1 MEICPMPHTGK
12 PVAGSNFPPV
22 AVPRLGGGE
31 IAPATMSGW
40 RLVIVYRGRH
50 CPLCKPYLGTLDGL
64 VDEFAAAGIAVVAI
78 SADPE
83 AKAEADRSEFGWRF
97 PIGYGLTVEQARD
110 LGLYI
115 SEPRSPQETDR
126 PFAEPGL
133 FLINPQGQIQIVD
146 ISNAPFARPDLAAI
160 ARGAKR
166 IQEVN
171 YPIRGTLA

>member
-1 MEICPMPHTGK
+1 MSSTGK
-12 PVAGSNFPPV
+12 PIAGSTFP
-22 AVPRLGGGE
+22 AISVPRLGGGT
-31 IAPATMSGW
+31 ISPAAMPGW
-40 RLVIVYRGRH
+40 RLVVVYRGRH
-50 CPLCKPYLGTLDGL
+50 CPLCKPYLSSLDRL
-64 VDEFAAAGIAVVAI
+64 IDEFADADVSVMAM

-83 AKAEADRSEFGWRF
+83 EKAAADVSEFGWRF
-97 PIGYGLTVEQARD
+97 PLGYGLTIDQARE
-110 LGLYI
+110 LRLYI

-146 ISNAPFARPDLAAI
+146 ISNAPFARPDLAAV

-166 IQEVN
+166 IQERN

>member
-1 MEICPMPHTGK
+1 MTHSMKLSAGAPFPAVR
-12 PVAGSNFPPV
+12 VA
-22 AVPRLGGGE
+22 RLGGGE
-31 IAPATMSGW
+31 LDPAVMDGW
-40 RLVIVYRGRH
+40 RLLVVYRGKH
-50 CPLCKPYLGTLDGL
+50 CPLCKPYLSTLDGL
-64 VDEFAAAGIAVVAI
+64 LETFAEAGVQVMAV

-83 AKAEADRSEFGWRF
+83 EKAAADLAQFGWRF
-97 PIGYGLTVEQARD
+97 PLGHGLTMEQMRA

-133 FLINPQGQIQIVD
+133 FLINPEGRVQLLD

-166 IQEVN
+166 IQEMN
-171 YPIRGTLA
+171 YPIRGTLG